1 MPRIIYHK
9 NMRYIFIALIIS
21 IAFISCTSST
31 SGKKD
36 ESLMSMARG
45 KSGEVILVMDS
56 TKWEGELGDAVRNIF
71 MSSVEGLPRPES
83 HFTIRY
89 VDPRKLNDVLKGV
102 KNMIFVT
109 TFDSKTKGSRT
120 INNYFTKESRAK
132 IKSNE
137 NLFLVTDKNVFAKG
151 QEVMYLFGNNQD
163 ILISHLKENTQ
174 KLRDHFNSIEA
185 KRTAA
190 KLYKG
195 KRVVGIENALKKKH
209 NCFVKVPYGFK
220 LVQEEKG
227 FIWMRR
233 IDTDV
238 DRDIF
243 IGYQDYTDE
252 SVFEHTKVMAFRHE
266 ITKQYLFDDPAKP
279 QTYVTVQKEAPLFQ
293 REVNFHDKY
302 AIETKGLWK
311 TNNNSMGGPFKS
323 YLFVDESMNRVY
335 YIEGF
340 VYSPGKKQR
349 EIMREI
355 DVILSTFRTANE
367 LEK

>member
-1 MPRIIYHK
+1 MK
-9 NMRYIFIALIIS
+9 NIFNVLILS
-21 IAFISCTSST
+21 FVFVACGSPE

-36 ESLMSMARG
+36 ESLMSTAKG

-56 TKWEGELGDAVRNIF
+56 SKWENELGNVVRDIF

-83 HFTIRY
+83 HFTVRY
-89 VDPRKLNDVLKGV
+89 IDPRKLNDVLKGV

-109 TFDSKTKGSRT
+109 TFDSNTKGSRI
-120 INNYFTKESRAK
+120 INNYFTKDSRTK

-163 ILISHLKENTQ
+163 ILINHLKENKQ
-174 KLRDHFNSIEA
+174 NLRDHFNSIEA

-195 KRVVGIENALKKKH
+195 KRVVGIENALKKNH
-209 NCFVKVPYGFK
+209 SCFIKVPYGYK
-220 LVQEEKG
+220 LVQEEEG
-227 FIWMRR
+227 FIWIRR
-233 IDTDV
+233 IDSNV

-243 IGYQDYTDE
+243 IGYKEYTDE
-252 SVFEHTKVMAFRHE
+252 SVFEHDNVMQLRHE
-266 ITKQYLFDDPAKP
+266 ITKQYLFDDPKKP
-279 QTYVTVQKEAPLFQ
+279 QTYVTVQKEAPILQ

-302 AIETKGLWK
+302 AIESKGLWK

-323 YLFVDESMNRVY
+323 YLFVDESLNRVY

-340 VYSPGKKQR
+340 VYSPGKSQR

-355 DVILSTFRTANE
+355 EVTLSTFRTNSE
-367 LEK
+367 LNSAAE